1 MRFVPF
7 LFREAGAD
15 WRKRMKRILVL
26 IWAMAL
32 ILGGIPGGSKAM
44 AASKEETIVVLGA
57 DLTETE
63 RASVLTQMGLTEED
77 LNNCKVLTV
86 TNEMEHDYLDTYLD
100 PKVIGTRSLSSVM
113 LTRGTPGSGVLVTT
127 KNINYCTTGM
137 YRNALLTA
145 GMEDVAVLVVGPS
158 LISGTAALIGA
169 MTAYQEMT
177 GEAVETA
184 TMDTALNELITTGNI
199 AGEAQEGEQ
208 VEELFAYIK
217 GKLAAGE
224 LDTRDEIEQAITEGE
239 EKFQMTLTEDQKEQI
254 LQVMEK
260 ITQLGLDPEKLLDQ
274 AKDMYEKWGTD
285 LVNHTQEAIKKSVAE
300 SIQSYFTD
308 MVTTVKDFL
317 KGLF

>member
-7 LFREAGAD
+7 LVRGAGAD
-15 WRKRMKRILVL
+15 WRKTMKRILVL
-26 IWAMAL
+26 IWALAL
-32 ILGGIPGGSKAM
+32 ILGGIPIGSKAM
-44 AASKEETIVVLGA
+44 AASKEERIVVLGA
-57 DLTETE
+57 DLTEAE
-63 RASVLTQMGLTEED
+63 RASVLIQMGLNEEE
-77 LNNCKVLTV
+77 LKSCKVLTV
-86 TNEMEHDYLDTYLD
+86 TNAMEHDYLDTYLD

-113 LTRGTPGSGVLVTT
+113 LTGVKPGSGVLVTT

-145 GMEDVAVLVVGPS
+145 GVEDVAVLVVGPS
-158 LISGTAALIGA
+158 PISGTAALIGA
-169 MTAYQEMT
+169 MLAYQEMI
-177 GEAVETA
+177 GEAVETS
-184 TMDTALNELITTGNI
+184 TLDTALNELITTGNI
-199 AGEAQEGEQ
+199 AGEAKEGKQ
-208 VEELFAYIK
+208 IEELFAYIK

-224 LDTRDEIEQAITEGE
+224 LDTRDEIEQAIAEGE
-239 EKFQMTLTEDQKEQI
+239 EKFQMTLTEEQKEQI

-285 LVNHTQEAIKKSVAE
+285 LVNHTQEAIKKSVTE
-300 SIQSYFTD
+300 SIESYFTD